1 MVTQLRDG
9 VWQVELSG
17 VNAYLAD
24 DGGTLTLV
32 DGGTP
37 IDGGRLRTAVELAG
51 YHLTDLERVL
61 VTHYDVDH
69 VGSLAGVIADTGT
82 EWYMGAADAPFLQ
95 GREKPPF
102 LHHKGAF
109 QRLTGPFARRPET
122 APTLVA
128 DGDEIGSFVAYHT
141 PGHTPGHTAFVSYD
155 LDAAFVGD
163 LVIERNGRLEPSPW
177 ILSYDTDT
185 VRESIHDFA
194 DRAPAVDV
202 LAMGHGVPFVRS
214 GSVRLAELG
223 ERIERERREPDR
235 AATPR

>member
-37 IDGGRLRTAVELAG
+37 IDGARLRTAVELAG
-51 YHLTDLERVL
+51 YHLTEVERVL

-69 VGSLAGVIADTGT
+69 VGALAGILGDTGA
-82 EWYMGAADAPFLQ
+82 EWYMGAADAPFLMR
-95 GREKPPF
+95 REKPPF
-102 LHHKGAF
+102 LHHKGAL
-109 QRLTGPFARRPET
+109 QRVLGPFARKPASE
-122 APTLVA
+122 PTLVA
-128 DGDEIGSFVAYHT
+128 DGDEVGSFVAYHT
-141 PGHTPGHTAFVSYD
+141 PGHTPGHTAFVSD
-155 LDAAFVGD
+155 ELDAAFVGD
-163 LVIERNGRLEPSPW
+163 LVMERDGRLEPSPW
-177 ILSYDTDT
+177 VLSYDTDT

-202 LAMGHGVPFVRS
+202 LGMGHGTPFVRS

-223 ERIERERREPDR
+223 ERIEGGRPAR

>member
-24 DGGTLTLV
+24 DDGTLTLV

-69 VGSLAGVIADTGT
+69 VGSLAGIIADTGA
-82 EWYMGAADAPFLQ
+82 EWFMGAADAPFLL
-95 GREKPPF
+95 GHEKPPF

-109 QRLTGPFARRPET
+109 QRLTGPFSRRPET
-122 APTLVA
+122 EPTLVA
-128 DGDEIGSFVAYHT
+128 DGDEVGSFVAYHT

-163 LVIERNGRLEPSPW
+163 LVIERNGQLEPSPW
-177 ILSYDTDT
+177 ILSYDTEA

-223 ERIERERREPDR
+223 ERIEEREPAR